1 MKGVVVCV
9 CVAKG
14 GTMQMTT
21 LEDLS
26 IITFVFKF
34 SSIITSYISP
44 MSQRNT

>member
-1 MKGVVVCV
+1 MKWSVYYFSGLMKGVVVCV

-26 IITFVFKF
+26 IITSVF
-34 SSIITSYISP
+34 
-44 MSQRNT
+44 